1 MNRNYEMTYRER
13 SRRARRAR
21 ARYIARCRMIVAG
34 ALGVVAV
41 CTAFGVGV
49 LRSRASSN
57 DTDISYKY
65 YKNIVVACDYDLYDA
80 AADYADDHYDDEQDY
95 LREVCNINHL
105 ASVSGVTPGTR
116 VVVPY
121 YSEEF
126 R

>member
-1 MNRNYEMTYRER
+1 
-13 SRRARRAR
+13 
-21 ARYIARCRMIVAG
+21 MIVAG